1 MSFDKNVFIEAIR
14 GNDREYVVK
23 DKVGIILGRF
33 FLKDLD
39 SKNKKVDVK
48 FKFYKEDNYKLMKE
62 TLRKILKVL
71 FAEKDIYKINLFVS
85 DIKNF
90 NAYLDLGFMLEGIL
104 SDNVCNNGIQKDE
117 YIMGININDFN
128 DNVKLVQFQLNTER
142 LALRNLTPENTEEML
157 DYYIRNEEH
166 LRQYEPTRDSGFY
179 TYEGQKEILT
189 ESFRQFI
196 DGTSIDLGIFK
207 DEKLIGKIKL
217 SNIVYGILRNAF
229 VGYSIDKEH
238 QGKGYMK
245 EALNTVCSYAFEE
258 MGLHRLEASTLMD
271 NSRSQG
277 VLKACGF
284 NELGISEKYLYING
298 EWRDHKI
305 FYKVNDDL

>member
-39 SKNKKVDVK
+39 SKNRKVDVK

-104 SDNVCNNGIQKDE
+104 SDNVFNNGIQKDE

-128 DNVKLVQFQLNTER
+128 DKVKLVQFQLNTER

>member
-1 MSFDKNVFIEAIR
+1 M
-14 GNDREYVVK
+14 
-23 DKVGIILGRF
+23 L

-48 FKFYKEDNYKLMKE
+48 FKFYKEYNYKLMKE

-128 DNVKLVQFQLNTER
+128 DKVKLVQFQLNTER
-142 LALRNLTPENTEEML
+142 LTLRNLTPENTEEML

-229 VGYSIDKEH
+229 VGYSIDKVH

>member
-128 DNVKLVQFQLNTER
+128 DKVKLVQFQLNTER

-217 SNIVYGILRNAF
+217 SNIVFGILRNAF

-258 MGLHRLEASTLMD
+258 MGLHRLEASTLIE

>member
-104 SDNVCNNGIQKDE
+104 SDNVCNNGMQKDE

-128 DNVKLVQFQLNTER
+128 DKVKLVQFQLNTER

>member
-128 DNVKLVQFQLNTER
+128 DKVKLVQFQLNTER

-157 DYYIRNEEH
+157 DYCIRNEEH
-166 LRQYEPTRDSGFY
+166 LRQYEPTMDSGFY

-258 MGLHRLEASTLMD
+258 MGLHRLEASTLME

>member
-128 DNVKLVQFQLNTER
+128 DKVKLVQFQLNTER

-258 MGLHRLEASTLMD
+258 MGLHRLEASTLME

-277 VLKACGF
+277 LLKACGF

>member
-128 DNVKLVQFQLNTER
+128 DKVKLVQFQLNTER

-258 MGLHRLEASTLMD
+258 MGLHRLETSTLIE

>member
-128 DNVKLVQFQLNTER
+128 DKVKLVQFQLNTER

-229 VGYSIDKEH
+229 VGYSIDKEN

>member
-128 DNVKLVQFQLNTER
+128 DKVKLVQFQLNTER

-258 MGLHRLEASTLMD
+258 MGLHRLEASTLME

-305 FYKVNDDL
+305 FYKVNDHL

>member
-128 DNVKLVQFQLNTER
+128 DKVKLVQFQLNTER

-229 VGYSIDKEH
+229 VGYSIDKGH
-238 QGKGYMK
+238 QGRGYMK

>member
-128 DNVKLVQFQLNTER
+128 DKVKSVQFQLNTER

-258 MGLHRLEASTLMD
+258 MGLHRLEASTLIE

>member
-128 DNVKLVQFQLNTER
+128 DKVKLVQFQLNTER

-298 EWRDHKI
+298 EWRNHKI

>member
-128 DNVKLVQFQLNTER
+128 DKVKLVQFQLNTER

-157 DYYIRNEEH
+157 YYYIRNEEH

-229 VGYSIDKEH
+229 VGYSIDKEN

>member
-1 MSFDKNVFIEAIR
+1 MSFVKNVFIEAIR

-128 DNVKLVQFQLNTER
+128 DKVKLVQFQLNTER
-142 LALRNLTPENTEEML
+142 LTLRNLTPENTEEML

>member
-128 DNVKLVQFQLNTER
+128 DKVKLVQFQLNTER

-157 DYYIRNEEH
+157 DYYIINEEH

>member
-1 MSFDKNVFIEAIR
+1 MSFDKSVFIEAIR

-33 FLKDLD
+33 FLKELD
-39 SKNKKVDVK
+39 SKNKKVDVR

-62 TLRKILKVL
+62 TLGKILKVL

-85 DIKNF
+85 DINNF

-104 SDNVCNNGIQKDE
+104 SDNVCANGVQKDE

-128 DNVKLVQFQLNTER
+128 EKVKIVQFQLETKR
-142 LALRNLTPENTEEML
+142 LTLRNLTPEHTEEML

-229 VGYSIDKEH
+229 VGYSIDREY

-245 EALNTVCSYAFEE
+245 EVLNAICSYAFEE
-258 MGLHRLEASTLMD
+258 MGLHRLEASTLLE
-271 NSRSQG
+271 NSRSQS
-277 VLKACGF
+277 VLKSCGF
-284 NELGISEKYLYING
+284 KELGISEKYLYING

-305 FYKVNDDL
+305 FYKID

>member
-128 DNVKLVQFQLNTER
+128 DKVKLVQFQLNTKR

>member
-48 FKFYKEDNYKLMKE
+48 SKFYKEDNYKLMKE

-128 DNVKLVQFQLNTER
+128 DKVKLVQFQLNTER

>member
-128 DNVKLVQFQLNTER
+128 DKVKLVQFQLNTER

-166 LRQYEPTRDSGFY
+166 LRQYEPTRDSSFY

-229 VGYSIDKEH
+229 VGYSIDKVH

>member
-128 DNVKLVQFQLNTER
+128 DKVKLVQFQLNTER

-238 QGKGYMK
+238 QGNGYMK

>member
-128 DNVKLVQFQLNTER
+128 DKVKLVQFQLNTER
-142 LALRNLTPENTEEML
+142 LTLRNLTPENTEEML

-258 MGLHRLEASTLMD
+258 MGLHRLEASTLME

>member
-128 DNVKLVQFQLNTER
+128 DKVKLVQFQLNTER

-238 QGKGYMK
+238 QGSGYMK

>member
-128 DNVKLVQFQLNTER
+128 DKVKLVQFQLNTER

-284 NELGISEKYLYING
+284 NELGISENTYTLMVNG
-298 EWRDHKI
+298 EIIKYFIR
-305 FYKVNDDL
+305 

>member
-1 MSFDKNVFIEAIR
+1 MSFDNNVFIEAIR

-33 FLKDLD
+33 FLKELD

-48 FKFYKEDNYKLMKE
+48 FRFYKEDNYKLMKE
-62 TLRKILKVL
+62 TLKKILKGL
-71 FAEKDIYKINLFVS
+71 FAKKDIYKINLFVS
-85 DIKNF
+85 DINNF
-90 NAYLDLGFMLEGIL
+90 NAYLDLGFMIEGIL
-104 SDNVCNNGIQKDE
+104 SDNVYNNGIQKDE

-128 DNVKLVQFQLNTER
+128 DKVKLVQFQLNTER
-142 LALRNLTPENTEEML
+142 LILRNLTPENTEEML

-229 VGYSIDKEH
+229 VGYSIDKEY

-245 EALNTVCSYAFEE
+245 EVLNTVCSYAFEE
-258 MGLHRLEASTLMD
+258 MGLHRLEASTLIE

-298 EWRDHKI
+298 EWKDHKI
-305 FYKVNDDL
+305 FYKVNNDL

>member
-128 DNVKLVQFQLNTER
+128 DKVKLVQFQLNTER
-142 LALRNLTPENTEEML
+142 LAL
-157 DYYIRNEEH
+157 
-166 LRQYEPTRDSGFY
+166 
-179 TYEGQKEILT
+179 
-189 ESFRQFI
+189 RQFI

>member
-128 DNVKLVQFQLNTER
+128 DKVKLVQFQLNTER
-142 LALRNLTPENTEEML
+142 LVLRNLTPENTEEML

>member
-71 FAEKDIYKINLFVS
+71 FVEKDIYKINLFVS

-128 DNVKLVQFQLNTER
+128 DKVKLVQFQLNTER

>member
-104 SDNVCNNGIQKDE
+104 SYNVCNNGIQKDE

-128 DNVKLVQFQLNTER
+128 DKVKLVQFQLNTER

-166 LRQYEPTRDSGFY
+166 LRQYEPTRDSSFY

-258 MGLHRLEASTLMD
+258 MGLHRLEASTLIE

>member
-48 FKFYKEDNYKLMKE
+48 FKSYKEYNYKLMKE

-128 DNVKLVQFQLNTER
+128 DKVKLVQFQLNTER

>member
-71 FAEKDIYKINLFVS
+71 FAEKDIYKINIFVS

-128 DNVKLVQFQLNTER
+128 DKVKLVQFQLNTER

-157 DYYIRNEEH
+157 DYYIRNEDH

-196 DGTSIDLGIFK
+196 DGNSIDLGIFK

-229 VGYSIDKEH
+229 VGYSIDKEY

-245 EALNTVCSYAFEE
+245 EALNIVCSYAFEE
-258 MGLHRLEASTLMD
+258 MGLHRLEASTLME

>member
-128 DNVKLVQFQLNTER
+128 DKVKLVQFQLNTER

-157 DYYIRNEEH
+157 DYCIRNEEH
-166 LRQYEPTRDSGFY
+166 LRQYELTRDSGFY

-258 MGLHRLEASTLMD
+258 MGLHRLEASTLME

>member
-33 FLKDLD
+33 FFKDLD

-128 DNVKLVQFQLNTER
+128 DKVKLVQFQLNTER

-258 MGLHRLEASTLMD
+258 MGLHRLEASTLME

>member
-128 DNVKLVQFQLNTER
+128 DKVKLVQFQLNTER

-166 LRQYEPTRDSGFY
+166 LRQYEPTRDSSFY

-258 MGLHRLEASTLMD
+258 MGLHRLEASTLID

>member
-90 NAYLDLGFMLEGIL
+90 NAYLDLSFMLEGIL
-104 SDNVCNNGIQKDE
+104 SYNVCNNGIQKDE

-128 DNVKLVQFQLNTER
+128 DKVKLVQFQLNTER

-166 LRQYEPTRDSGFY
+166 LRQYEPTRDSSFY

-229 VGYSIDKEH
+229 VGYSIGKEH

>member
-48 FKFYKEDNYKLMKE
+48 FKFYKEYNYKLMKE

-128 DNVKLVQFQLNTER
+128 DKVKLVQFQLNTER
-142 LALRNLTPENTEEML
+142 LTLRNLTPENTEEML

-258 MGLHRLEASTLMD
+258 MGLHRLEASTLME

-305 FYKVNDDL
+305 FYKVNDHL